1 MPLLR
6 INLDTNEVE
15 SISKGQSARIFT
27 SVDEGTHTAH
37 EDHTAD
43 ALHEKKMIKL
53 AKKKS
58 KQIAEKELETLRK
71 SLDEGEEKDKDKKK
85 EGEDTDINTDTE
97 ESDVEEPEEEEDEE
111 EDEGF

>member
-27 SVDEGTHTAH
+27 SVDEGTHTAR

-43 ALHEKKMIKL
+43 ALHEKKMINL

-71 SLDEGEEKDKDKKK
+71 SLDEDEEKDKDKKK
-85 EGEDTDINTDTE
+85 EGEDTDIGT
-97 ESDVEEPEEEEDEE
+97 EEPEEEEESEEE
-111 EDEGF
+111 EDDDF